1 MQKCLRILSQVNKRK
16 FVDLGHLK
24 YSAVLAE
31 PFCLLIPSSTPIV
44 ALNKLKW
51 AVLIYSYLGTLVNFC
66 MKSQGKG
73 KRTLESFISV
83 FGLLE
88 SFEDLQGILFFIAF
102 LCVDDFI
109 L

>member
-1 MQKCLRILSQVNKRK
+1 M
-16 FVDLGHLK
+16 DLGRLK
-24 YSAVLAE
+24 YSAVSAE
-31 PFCLLIPSSTPIV
+31 PFCLLIPISTPTV

-88 SFEDLQGILFFIAF
+88 SFEDLQGVLFFFIAF
-102 LCVDDFI
+102 LCVDDFV

>member
-1 MQKCLRILSQVNKRK
+1 
-16 FVDLGHLK
+16 
-24 YSAVLAE
+24 
-31 PFCLLIPSSTPIV
+31 
-44 ALNKLKW
+44 
-51 AVLIYSYLGTLVNFC
+51 

-88 SFEDLQGILFFIAF
+88 SFEDLQGVLFFFIAF
-102 LCVDDFI
+102 LCVDDFV